1 MDDVIE
7 RSNDEIDIG
16 ALHRRYAAERA
27 ALPAALQRSE
37 IADETAWVEAILAG
51 MPRWREFQ
59 NNCVPSAY
67 NYDGHVTKSVQY
79 NLFHPAGPLAY
90 MDRLAKWREESSFQ
104 GLERTYDTAGA

>member
-1 MDDVIE
+1 MDDAIE
-7 RSNDEIDIG
+7 RSNDEIDID
-16 ALHRRYAAERA
+16 ALHRRYAAE
-27 ALPAALQRSE
+27 
-37 IADETAWVEAILAG
+37 
-51 MPRWREFQ
+51 REFQ

-90 MDRLAKWREESSFQ
+90 IDRLAKWREEGSFP

>member
-27 ALPAALQRSE
+27 APPAALQRSE
-37 IADETAWVEAILAG
+37 IADENAWISSTHACSSRFWETQSAWVTA
-51 MPRWREFQ
+51 
-59 NNCVPSAY
+59 AY

-90 MDRLAKWREESSFQ
+90 MDRLAKWREEGSFQ